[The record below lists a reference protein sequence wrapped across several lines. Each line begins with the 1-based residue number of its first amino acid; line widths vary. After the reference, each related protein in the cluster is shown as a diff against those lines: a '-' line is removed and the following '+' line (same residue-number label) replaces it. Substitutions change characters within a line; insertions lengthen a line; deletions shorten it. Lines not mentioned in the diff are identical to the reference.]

1 MPVAKSEGS
10 VFYLIFFTRKSVRN
24 AIINDIITVFC
35 FSEMFFPMDHS
46 CILPEIH
53 CYSGLS
59 DKPSHIFLYIR
70 KDSSLHIARKAS
82 VGYNHIKAAPKKYY
96 LCVSVHPHSTQGG
109 LYFEEL
115 PLPARNQRSDHS
127 RYTWMHPGYIFR
139 HIPFFSMA

>member
-1 MPVAKSEGS
+1 
-10 VFYLIFFTRKSVRN
+10 
-24 AIINDIITVFC
+24 
-35 FSEMFFPMDHS
+35 MDHS
-46 CILPEIH
+46 CILPETH

-70 KDSSLHIARKAS
+70 KDSSLHTARKAS

-139 HIPFFSMA
+139 HIPFFSVWRKIPDFLPENPSYPAPTIFELIEATFRGFLRDGYVE